1 MLDPSHEHSFDGDQ
15 WYCLKST
22 APGLYV
28 SSVLDT
34 SHRDYRQGK
43 QHDNTGPKFQ
53 ALVYNILSPS
63 IASTDYTICLRKLS
77 ANQHFFLAAQMALSL
92 QQTTQ
97 IISGI
102 SFITT
107 HVAYASTT
115 KTRIV
120 WIEMELFSSL
130 SLSLSLFTQGRWS
143 SCLCACL
150 DTMLLPQSYQYP
162 NLLECNDSINGKLRR
177 DKERPFSGITNSGSL
192 EEHARKRCSA
202 CTGPW
207 LPISSKGLWT
217 LMPPHGDSSEGG
229 QRYCLYRS
237 QTCDLSVPTLVCSS
251 HPATPSLS

>member
-130 SLSLSLFTQGRWS
+130 SLSLSLPRAGDPHVYVHVWTPCCFHSLISTQTFWS
-143 SCLCACL
+143 AMTASMESCA
-150 DTMLLPQSYQYP
+150 
-162 NLLECNDSINGKLRR
+162 EIK
-177 DKERPFSGITNSGSL
+177 
-192 EEHARKRCSA
+192 SA
-202 CTGPW
+202 
-207 LPISSKGLWT
+207 
-217 LMPPHGDSSEGG
+217 H
-229 QRYCLYRS
+229 
-237 QTCDLSVPTLVCSS
+237 SVV
-251 HPATPSLS
+251 